1 MNRQR
6 RVGIVR
12 GIGLL
17 IVIGLPIL
25 GTWLR
30 RQSSQGCALDGVRI
44 DPLFEVRIIDAR
56 DVGHRFCCLQC
67 ARWWLQRRSEKPKQV
82 LVTDETSGRSLDAES
97 AYFVRSG
104 VITNATTGNRV
115 HVFQSRSDAEDHA
128 EVSRGTILSG
138 STRPFTK
145 MERQEPAN

>member
-6 RVGIVR
+6 SVWIIR

-30 RQSSQGCALDGVRI
+30 RQSGDVCALDGVRL
-44 DPLFEVRIIDAR
+44 DALFEVRVIDAA
-56 DVGHRFCCLQC
+56 DVSHRFCCVQC
-67 ARWWLQRRSEKPKQV
+67 ARWWLQRVGAKPKQV
-82 LVTDETSGRSLDAES
+82 LVTDETSGRPLDAES
-97 AYFVRSG
+97 ANYVRSG
-104 VITNATTGNRV
+104 VITNAMTGNRV
-115 HVFQSRSDAEDHA
+115 HVFQSRSDAERHA

-138 STRPFTK
+138 SARPFATT
-145 MERQEPAN
+145 ERP